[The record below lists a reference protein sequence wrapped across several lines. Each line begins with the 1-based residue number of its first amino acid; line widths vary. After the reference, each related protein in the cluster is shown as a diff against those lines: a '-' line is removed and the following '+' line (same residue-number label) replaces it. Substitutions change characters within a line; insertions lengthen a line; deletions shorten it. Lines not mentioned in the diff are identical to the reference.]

1 MISCIRLF
9 YTSLFAL
16 LAAGTTTRAHIERA
30 AWPAAPAAQAKIAPL
45 DEADSLYR
53 NRARIGDAQRATAIW
68 RDRLT
73 KDPHDVVV
81 AWKLARAE
89 YWLAGHASDDAVRE
103 AFERG
108 MEAARQ
114 AIAAAP
120 NRPEGHFWLA
130 ANMAGLAETQG
141 MRAGLRYRT
150 PIRGS
155 LERVLAIDPAFQ
167 QGSADRALGRWYY
180 KVPGLFGGSKQ
191 KSEMHLRRALTY
203 NPQSTVTHYF
213 LAETLE
219 ALGRRQDAR
228 AELQKVLEAPLDPE
242 WAPEDREWKEK
253 AKVMLNKIDD

>member
-1 MISCIRLF
+1 VI
-9 YTSLFAL
+9 AD
-16 LAAGTTTRAHIERA
+16 AERA
-30 AWPAAPAAQAKIAPL
+30 A
-45 DEADSLYR
+45 S
-53 NRARIGDAQRATAIW
+53 IW
-68 RDRLT
+68 RDALA
-73 KDPHDVVV
+73 KDPRNFIV

-89 YWLAGHASDDAVRE
+89 YWLGGHASGDDTVRA

-108 MEAARQ
+108 MQAARS

-120 NRPEGHFWLA
+120 DKPEGHFWLA

-150 PIRGS
+150 LIRES

-191 KSEMHLRRALTY
+191 KSETHLRRALTY
-203 NPQSTVTHYF
+203 NPQSTVSHYF

-219 ALGRRQDAR
+219 AQGRHDDAR
-228 AELQKVLEAPLDPE
+228 AELRTVLDAPLDPE
-242 WAPEDREWKEK
+242 WAPEDREWKDK
-253 AKVMLNKIDD
+253 ARAMLAQMK